1 MSQWKRCIL
10 ERKDL
15 CIPGNRRGGEI
26 FETGYLLPLGPLRI
40 FGLASAIFFP
50 ARLSQAFEKLQNCT
64 TITKT

>member
-15 CIPGNRRGGEI
+15 RIPGNRRGAEI
-26 FETGYLLPLGPLRI
+26 VETGYLFPLGALRI
-40 FGLASAIFFP
+40 LGLASAIFFP

-64 TITKT
+64 AITKT